1 MIPLKRPMFRSGG
14 PIKEGIMNGMQE
26 PQAINTVGN
35 NANRDAMGREKHGF
49 FVPFMGLLGQ
59 GARMALRPI
68 GKFAMRNVFGKPTVT
83 TGAGGAKTIASNITG
98 QTMKFQP
105 TKFGSYLASDPLIG
119 GGIKATKAIMN
130 PANYGK
136 LGTVAKFARSP
147 STLLSAAYLSD
158 ALPGGQPLFGST
170 NIFGQKFDPVTG
182 NKISGDKPETP
193 DKEPKF
199 SRKDGKDGSNT
210 TDGTSNVKTEKLDPK
225 VFEDRKKYYYSL
237 MGIDKMQK
245 DAAYDSL
252 IDASKIIQE
261 EGGDLKGSIKS
272 GNLQNRIIQAISG
285 NLDKSADLKKQI
297 DAAILKGEITK
308 DIEQSKVPESL
319 RVARS
324 LGISDKEYKAK
335 ILGKEDVATT
345 LSNYM
350 MKQGALTPDVV
361 AGALKTEGKDPLAV
375 IGSDK
380 IEDFKK
386 KFGADKDEID
396 LLLTAED
403 LKPGFY
409 VVGKRIV
416 ELDDKGKASFYY

>member
-1 MIPLKRPMFRSGG
+1 
-14 PIKEGIMNGMQE
+14 
-26 PQAINTVGN
+26 
-35 NANRDAMGREKHGF
+35 
-49 FVPFMGLLGQ
+49 
-59 GARMALRPI
+59 
-68 GKFAMRNVFGKPTVT
+68 
-83 TGAGGAKTIASNITG
+83 
-98 QTMKFQP
+98 
-105 TKFGSYLASDPLIG
+105 
-119 GGIKATKAIMN
+119 
-130 PANYGK
+130 
-136 LGTVAKFARSP
+136 
-147 STLLSAAYLSD
+147 
-158 ALPGGQPLFGST
+158 
-170 NIFGQKFDPVTG
+170 
-182 NKISGDKPETP
+182 
-193 DKEPKF
+193 
-199 SRKDGKDGSNT
+199 
-210 TDGTSNVKTEKLDPK
+210 
-225 VFEDRKKYYYSL
+225 

>member
-1 MIPLKRPMFRSGG
+1 MKPLKRPMFRNGG
-14 PIKEGIMNGMQE
+14 PLKEGIMSGMQDR
-26 PQAINTVGN
+26 PGYSLAGRVG
-35 NANRDAMGREKHGF
+35 GF
-49 FVPFMGLLGQ
+49 FLNQIPKVKNFFKSQPSIVGSGSGIAGKYTPAPLTTTEKIRQFFQTAPAGQ
-59 GARMALRPI
+59 VIAKDPLV
-68 GKFAMRNVFGKPTVT
+68 KFT
-83 TGAGGAKTIASNITG
+83 TGSGKVASKFIKPVVKGAFTTPSGLIAT
-98 QTMKFQP
+98 
-105 TKFGSYLASDPLIG
+105 
-119 GGIKATKAIMN
+119 
-130 PANYGK
+130 
-136 LGTVAKFARSP
+136 
-147 STLLSAAYLSD
+147 AALTD
-158 ALPGGQPLFGST
+158 ALPGGQPLFGNT

-237 MGIDKMQK
+237 MGIDKMKK

-285 NLDKSADLKKQI
+285 NLDKSADLKRQI
-297 DAAILKGEITK
+297 DAAVLKGEITK

-335 ILGKEDVATT
+335 ILDKEDVATT

>member
-1 MIPLKRPMFRSGG
+1 MKPLKRPMFRNGG
-14 PIKEGIMNGMQE
+14 PLKEGIMSGMQDR
-26 PQAINTVGN
+26 PGYSLAGRVG
-35 NANRDAMGREKHGF
+35 GF
-49 FVPFMGLLGQ
+49 FLNQIPKVKNFFRSQAGQ
-59 GARMALRPI
+59 VAGGTGASKYASQRMAPLSTMEKIKGYFQTAPAGQLI
-68 GKFAMRNVFGKPTVT
+68 AKDPLVKFT
-83 TGAGGAKTIASNITG
+83 TGTG
-98 QTMKFQP
+98 TV
-105 TKFGSYLASDPLIG
+105 
-119 GGIKATKAIMN
+119 ATKAIK
-130 PANYGK
+130 PLVKGAF
-136 LGTVAKFARSP
+136 TTP
-147 STLLSAAYLSD
+147 SGLLATAYLSD
-158 ALPGGQPLFGST
+158 ALPGGQPLFGNT

-182 NKISGDKPETP
+182 NKISGDKSETP
-193 DKEPKF
+193 DTEPKF
-199 SRKDGKDGSNT
+199 SRKDGKDDSNT

-237 MGIDKMQK
+237 MGIDKMNK

-285 NLDKSADLKKQI
+285 NLDKSADLKRQI
-297 DAAILKGEITK
+297 DAAVLKGEITK

-324 LGISDKEYKAK
+324 LGISDKEYKSK